1 MVPDKNGGRL
11 QVSLIWANSSALND
25 SPGYLHHN
33 SCFPELSRRC
43 WDNIYVKTYK
53 RCKDTQQM
61 QNLCCWRFIII
72 TDKSIPDSIEASP
85 GTQDLALSLENAA
98 MGALLWFPKTSKLNR
113 AIKRFLTLK
122 TAGIKSLGGNVQPK
136 ASVLS
141 DSRVW
146 GPSQGSNPGSLSTLP
161 VALPAGLRRT
171 AHLGKTMAAVGDV
184 GFKVVEGLTH
194 GSDCMEIPR
203 FTLIRRD
210 L

>member
-1 MVPDKNGGRL
+1 MKEFCPNTQKWGLVLPGSLGTQLSSPLPAGVPQGPPTLRQLHFCRGIWTVPPGEPLPAHASGQWCLMAPRQMTVNPKPSH
-11 QVSLIWANSSALND
+11 SL
-25 SPGYLHHN
+25 
-33 SCFPELSRRC
+33 
-43 WDNIYVKTYK
+43 T
-53 RCKDTQQM
+53 
-61 QNLCCWRFIII
+61 
-72 TDKSIPDSIEASP
+72 PDSHA
-85 GTQDLALSLENAA
+85 
-98 MGALLWFPKTSKLNR
+98 GAR
-113 AIKRFLTLK
+113 
-122 TAGIKSLGGNVQPK
+122 
-136 ASVLS
+136 
-141 DSRVW
+141 